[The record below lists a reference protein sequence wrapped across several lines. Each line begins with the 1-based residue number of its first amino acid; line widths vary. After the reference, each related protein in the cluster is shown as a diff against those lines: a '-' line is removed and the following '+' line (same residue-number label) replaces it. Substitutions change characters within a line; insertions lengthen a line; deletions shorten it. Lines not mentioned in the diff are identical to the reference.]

1 MSCQVSDDYFKFG
14 YRRYRTVLNRPNNKP
29 RLNNTIKMTYSIRHS
44 PKYAIK
50 NTKQTPD
57 SHWLWLSVYLGITA
71 LYRWAKFQIPLRL
84 LIFWYNISMQNTTF
98 GILIRHF
105 NTNFIKNGIGSWF
118 QRGTKIQNDHLYPEN
133 QLNMNFVLTCI
144 INNVVLL
151 WNTTFTFIT
160 SVEQIRVQAAWRRW
174 IKITDYVLHLWQ
186 TYMI

>member
-1 MSCQVSDDYFKFG
+1 
-14 YRRYRTVLNRPNNKP
+14 
-29 RLNNTIKMTYSIRHS
+29 MTYSIRHS
-44 PKYAIK
+44 PKYAMK

-144 INNVVLL
+144 INNVVLMNYDIYIHNASRANPCPSSGTPL
-151 WNTTFTFIT
+151 DQNNGLCATLMANLYRIVT
-160 SVEQIRVQAAWRRW
+160 
-174 IKITDYVLHLWQ
+174 
-186 TYMI
+186 